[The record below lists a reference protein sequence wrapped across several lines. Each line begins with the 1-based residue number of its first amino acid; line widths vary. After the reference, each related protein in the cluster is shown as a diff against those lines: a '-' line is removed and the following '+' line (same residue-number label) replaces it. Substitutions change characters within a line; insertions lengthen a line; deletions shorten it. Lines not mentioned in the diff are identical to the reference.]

1 MSAVKAR
8 LIEVIEGQPEDAT
21 VDEILHELAFERMVE
36 RGLDDVRAGRTV
48 SDEEVEKTTRP
59 WTSRASCRDA

>member
-1 MSAVKAR
+1 MSAVKER

-48 SDEEVEKTTRP
+48 SDEEVERRIGS
-59 WTSRASCRDA
+59 WRS